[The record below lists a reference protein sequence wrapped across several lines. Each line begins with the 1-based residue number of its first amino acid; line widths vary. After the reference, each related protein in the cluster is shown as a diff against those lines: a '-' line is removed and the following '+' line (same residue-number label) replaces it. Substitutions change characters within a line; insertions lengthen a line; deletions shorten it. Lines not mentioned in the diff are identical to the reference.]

1 MKPKKNPKIDLNKD
15 RAMYFVAG
23 LTLILLLT
31 YIALEWKSYDKIDY
45 GLEAMNIDDELIEEV
60 PLTVHFTPPPPP
72 PLVSPPLIEIVENK
86 LDIIETEIM
95 SDETNQDTP
104 VMEVKEIEVA
114 EVEEDVTV
122 PFVLI
127 EDVPIFPG
135 CENASDKRACFQK
148 MMQKHINKTFE
159 YPELAK
165 DLEIEGRVH
174 TMFVIQK
181 DGSIGDIK
189 MRGPDKILEAEAAR
203 IIGKLPKM
211 TPGKQRGNPVK
222 VPFVVPITFKLR

>member
-31 YIALEWKSYDKIDY
+31 YMALEWKSYDNIDY
-45 GLEAMNIDDELIEEV
+45 GLEAMNIEDELIEEV

-72 PLVSPPLIEIVENK
+72 PPIAPPVIEIVDNK
-86 LDIIETEIM
+86 VDIIETEIM
-95 SDETNQDTP
+95 SDETNQDTQ

-122 PFVLI
+122 PFILI

-148 MMQKHINKTFE
+148 MMQKHINKTFQ
-159 YPELAK
+159 YPQLAK
-165 DLEIEGRVH
+165 ELEIEGRVH

-189 MRGPDKILEAEAAR
+189 MRGPDKILEVEAAR

-211 TPGKQRGNPVK
+211 TPGKQLGNPVK

>member
-23 LTLILLLT
+23 LTLVLLIT
-31 YIALEWKSYDKIDY
+31 YIALEWKSYDTIDY
-45 GLEAMNIDDELIEEV
+45 VSTGMNVENELIEEV

-72 PLVSPPLIEIVENK
+72 PPIAPPVIEIVNNK
-86 LDIIETEIM
+86 VDIIETEIM
-95 SDETNQDTP
+95 SDETNQDTQ

-122 PFVLI
+122 PFILI

-148 MMQKHINKTFE
+148 MMQKHINKTFQ
-159 YPELAK
+159 YPKLAK
-165 DLEIEGRVH
+165 ELEIEGRVH

-189 MRGPDKILEAEAAR
+189 MRGPDKILEVEAAR

>member
-23 LTLILLLT
+23 LTLVLLIT
-31 YIALEWKSYDKIDY
+31 YVALEWKSYDTIDY
-45 GLEAMNIDDELIEEV
+45 VSTGMNVENELIEEV

-72 PLVSPPLIEIVENK
+72 PPIAPPVIEIVNNK
-86 LDIIETEIM
+86 VDIIETEIM
-95 SDETNQDTP
+95 SDETNQDTQ

-122 PFVLI
+122 PFILI

-148 MMQKHINKTFE
+148 MMQKHINKTFQ
-159 YPELAK
+159 YPKLAK
-165 DLEIEGRVH
+165 ELEIEGRVH

-189 MRGPDKILEAEAAR
+189 MRGPDKILEVEAAR

>member
-72 PLVSPPLIEIVENK
+72 PLIAPPVIEIVDNK
-86 LDIIETEIM
+86 VDIIETEIM
-95 SDETNQDTP
+95 SDETNQDTQ
-104 VMEVKEIEVA
+104 VIEVKEIEVA

-148 MMQKHINKTFE
+148 MMQKHINKTFQ
-159 YPELAK
+159 YPKLAK
-165 DLEIEGRVH
+165 ELEIEGRVH

-189 MRGPDKILEAEAAR
+189 MRGPDKILEVEAAR